1 MLTGLIGVDRVRTKF
16 SEILPFK
23 LPFDMPIIEFVILL
37 TNIGMILTILNLFI
51 GAWIE
56 ESKIPQNERGNKNLE
71 RKDFL
76 QQIIPSV

>member
-1 MLTGLIGVDRVRTKF
+1 
-16 SEILPFK
+16 
-23 LPFDMPIIEFVILL
+23 MPIIEFVILL